1 MKLKRRSFKHSKKTP
16 LNMTSFSPRHQ
27 YKNEIIKVNENGN
40 SELKYLHL
48 QGQLQ
53 SVLTE
58 EVIAYGRFITLLA
71 GKIQRFETLFVIVLR
86 DFFVLFCFAF
96 FIPLYFCCITG
107 SDLMLGK

>member
-27 YKNEIIKVNENGN
+27 YKSEIIKVNENGN

-48 QGQLQ
+48 QRQLQ

-58 EVIAYGRFITLLA
+58 EVIAYRRFITLL

>member
-48 QGQLQ
+48 LGQLQ

-58 EVIAYGRFITLLA
+58 EVIAYRRFITLL

>member
-1 MKLKRRSFKHSKKTP
+1 
-16 LNMTSFSPRHQ
+16 MTSFSPRHQ
-27 YKNEIIKVNENGN
+27 YKSEIIKVNENGN

-48 QGQLQ
+48 QRQLQ

-58 EVIAYGRFITLLA
+58 EVIAYRRFITLL

>member
-58 EVIAYGRFITLLA
+58 EVIAYRRFINAARENTTLRNVVCYRVE
-71 GKIQRFETLFVIVLR
+71 RFLCL
-86 DFFVLFCFAF
+86 VLFCFF
-96 FIPLYFCCITG
+96 HSSIFLLYYW
-107 SDLMLGK
+107 

>member
-16 LNMTSFSPRHQ
+16 LNMASFSPRHQ

-53 SVLTE
+53 
-58 EVIAYGRFITLLA
+58 
-71 GKIQRFETLFVIVLR
+71 
-86 DFFVLFCFAF
+86 
-96 FIPLYFCCITG
+96 
-107 SDLMLGK
+107 

>member
-27 YKNEIIKVNENGN
+27 YKSEIIKVNENGN

-48 QGQLQ
+48 QRQLQ

-58 EVIAYGRFITLLA
+58 EMIAYRRFITLL